1 MTRLEKLYN
10 IIDNA
15 QELGIELGD
24 DVARQ
29 VEELEE
35 QIIKG
40 EILPALSHDIEP
52 RLNPIKRNLVLV
64 VEYSPDEPIRVA
76 LSRKVKIKD
85 FADAKVFTPESRTEL
100 SPVQELKASND
111 PIVRKPTEGI
121 RVAFPDGTV
130 ICRRTAISTFIA
142 TIHRIGFERV
152 AGLRILH
159 AGINIVSRIRRST
172 ENGHICQQKVGEW
185 YIFSNTNN
193 RQKMRDLR
201 NISDRLGLYLQIS
214 KATPALDVD
223 EPF

>member
-24 DVARQ
+24 DVTRQ

-52 RLNPIKRNLVLV
+52 RLSPIKRNLVLV

-85 FADAKVFTPESRTEL
+85 FADAKVFTPESRQ
-100 SPVQELKASND
+100 SRPYILKASEAASPQYAD
-111 PIVRKPTEGI
+111 RKVRNPSQGLKVT
-121 RVAFPDGTV
+121 FPDGTV
-130 ICRRTAISTFIA
+130 ICHHKAIDTYIA
-142 TIHRIGFERV
+142 TIRHIGFERV
-152 AGLRILH
+152 AGLRIKH
-159 AGINIVSRIRRST
+159 SGCNIVSHDKRTLDSG
-172 ENGHICQQKVGEW
+172 NVCQHEVDGW
-185 YIFSNTNN
+185 YIYSNTNN
-193 RQKMRDLR
+193 RTKVEDLHI
-201 NISDRLGLYLQIS
+201 ISGLLGLRLAIS
-214 KATPALDVD
+214 EEKP
-223 EPF
+223 EQ